1 MSYALK
7 KGTTS
12 KILLVHALDATDLR
26 SGKTGLSSRSPD
38 SSAAYIREGEAHVRR
53 TLSSGGSW
61 ANIEPGALLKV
72 DRNLL
77 PGVYQFGVPD
87 EMLAAGAETVTLML
101 KFPGAVIEP
110 ISVHLVAYDPQDA
123 DRLGMS
129 ALGPEGRRAALRGA
143 FPRLT
148 AKNLATPDEVRQG
161 GKINER
167 ETRPSRARRF
177 SCRLRCCPLPRSG

>member
-12 KILLVHALDATDLR
+12 KTLLVYALDAADMR
-26 SGKTGLSSRSPD
+26 AGKTGLNSRRSD
-38 SSAAYIREGEAHVRR
+38 SSAAYIREAESQVQRIPLVEGKLGEYRA
-53 TLSSGGSW
+53 GSFV
-61 ANIEPGALLKV
+61 EV
-72 DRNLL
+72 DNKLL

-110 ISVHLVAYDPQDA
+110 ISIHLVAYDPQDA
-123 DRLGMS
+123 DRLGMT

-148 AKNLATPDEVRQG
+148 EKELGDALWKSKGLAT
-161 GKINER
+161 
-167 ETRPSRARRF
+167 
-177 SCRLRCCPLPRSG
+177 

>member
-12 KILLVHALDATDLR
+12 KILIVYDLDAADLR
-26 SGKTGLSSRSPD
+26 SGKTGLSARTSGG
-38 SSAAYIREGEAHVRR
+38 SAAYIREGETEVRR
-53 TLSSGGSW
+53 ITLAEGKLGEHRAGSF
-61 ANIEPGALLKV
+61 AEV
-72 DRNLL
+72 DSNLL

-110 ISVHLVAYDPQDA
+110 ISIHLVAYDPQDA

-148 AKNLATPDEVRQG
+148 EKELGDALWK
-161 GKINER
+161 ER
-167 ETRPSRARRF
+167 KLGT
-177 SCRLRCCPLPRSG
+177 

>member
-12 KILLVHALDATDLR
+12 KILLVYAVDATDPQR
-26 SGKTGLSSRSPD
+26 GKTQLKAQEPD
-38 SSAAYIREGEAHVRR
+38 SSAAYIREGEGQVQRVSLLEGKTGEYRA
-53 TLSSGGSW
+53 GSFVE
-61 ANIEPGALLKV
+61 I
-72 DRNLL
+72 DRELL

-87 EMLAAGAETVTLML
+87 AMLAPGAETVTLVL
-101 KFPGAVIEP
+101 RFEGAIIEP
-110 ISVHLVAYDPQDA
+110 IFIHLVAYDPQDS

-148 AKNLATPDEVRQG
+148 AKELG
-161 GKINER
+161 G
-167 ETRPSRARRF
+167 
-177 SCRLRCCPLPRSG
+177 G

>member
-12 KILLVHALDATDLR
+12 KILLVYALDATDMR
-26 SGKTGLSSRSPD
+26 SGKAGLNPRTAD
-38 SSAAYIREGEAHVRR
+38 SNAAYIREGQAQVQRIALVEGKLGEHRA
-53 TLSSGGSW
+53 GSFVE
-61 ANIEPGALLKV
+61 IDSK
-72 DRNLL
+72 LL

-87 EMLAAGAETVTLML
+87 EMLAVGAETVTLML
-101 KFPGAVIEP
+101 RFPGTVIEP
-110 ISVHLVAYDPQDA
+110 ISIHLVAYDPQDS

-148 AKNLATPDEVRQG
+148 AKELGD
-161 GKINER
+161 
-167 ETRPSRARRF
+167 AR
-177 SCRLRCCPLPRSG
+177 

>member
-12 KILLVHALDATDLR
+12 KILLVYAPDATDMGF
-26 SGKTGLSSRSPD
+26 GKTGLSSQTAD
-38 SSAAYIREGEAHVRR
+38 SSAAYIREGEAQVRR
-53 TLSSGGSW
+53 IPLVEGKLGEHRAGSFVE
-61 ANIEPGALLKV
+61 I
-72 DRNLL
+72 DSNLL
-77 PGVYQFGVPD
+77 PGVYQFGLPD

-101 KFPGAVIEP
+101 RFPAAVIEP
-110 ISVHLVAYDPQDA
+110 TSIHLVAYDPQDS

-148 AKNLATPDEVRQG
+148 EKELGDALWK
-161 GKINER
+161 
-167 ETRPSRARRF
+167 SRG
-177 SCRLRCCPLPRSG
+177 LKT

>member
-12 KILLVHALDATDLR
+12 KILLVYAIDAADMR
-26 SGKTGLSSRSPD
+26 SGKTALRSQTPH
-38 SSAAYIREGEAHVRR
+38 SSAAYIRERETQVRR
-53 TLSSGGSW
+53 IALVEGKVGEHRAGSFVEID
-61 ANIEPGALLKV
+61 NK
-72 DRNLL
+72 LL

-110 ISVHLVAYDPQDA
+110 ISIHLVAYDPQDA
-123 DRLGMS
+123 DRLGMA
-129 ALGPEGRRAALRGA
+129 ALGPEGRKAALRGA

-148 AKNLATPDEVRQG
+148 AKELGEA
-161 GKINER
+161 
-167 ETRPSRARRF
+167 
-177 SCRLRCCPLPRSG
+177 

>member
-12 KILLVHALDATDLR
+12 KMLLVYALDAADLR
-26 SGKTGLSSRSPD
+26 SGKTGLSSQTPD
-38 SSAAYIREGEAHVRR
+38 SSAAYIREGEAQVRR
-53 TLSSGGSW
+53 ITLVEGKLGEHRAGSFVE
-61 ANIEPGALLKV
+61 IDSK
-72 DRNLL
+72 LL

-87 EMLAAGAETVTLML
+87 ETLVPGAETVTLLL

-110 ISVHLVAYDPQDA
+110 IFIHLVAYDPQDA
-123 DRLGMS
+123 DRLGMA

-148 AKNLATPDEVRQG
+148 EKELGDALWKSKGLAT
-161 GKINER
+161 
-167 ETRPSRARRF
+167 
-177 SCRLRCCPLPRSG
+177 

>member
-7 KGTTS
+7 KGTTL
-12 KILLVHALDATDLR
+12 KILLVYALDSADMR
-26 SGKTGLSSRSPD
+26 SGKTGLNSRTPD
-38 SSAAYIREGEAHVRR
+38 FSAAYIREGESQVRQIP
-53 TLSSGGSW
+53 LIGG
-61 ANIEPGALLKV
+61 KV
-72 DRNLL
+72 GEHRAGSFVEIDSKSL

-87 EMLAAGAETVTLML
+87 EMLAAGSETVTLML

-110 ISVHLVAYDPQDA
+110 ISIHLVAYDPQDA

-148 AKNLATPDEVRQG
+148 AKELGEAGQV
-161 GKINER
+161 K
-167 ETRPSRARRF
+167 
-177 SCRLRCCPLPRSG
+177 

>member
-12 KILLVHALDATDLR
+12 KILLLYAVDAADMR
-26 SGKTGLSSRSPD
+26 SGKTGLSSQTRD
-38 SSAAYIREGEAHVRR
+38 ASAACIREGEAQVRR
-53 TLSSGGSW
+53 IPLVEGKLGQHRPGSFVE
-61 ANIEPGALLKV
+61 IDDK
-72 DRNLL
+72 LL

-87 EMLAAGAETVTLML
+87 EMLAVGAETVTLML

-110 ISVHLVAYDPQDA
+110 ISIHLVAYDPQDA
-123 DRLGMS
+123 DRLGMA

-148 AKNLATPDEVRQG
+148 AKELGEV
-161 GKINER
+161 
-167 ETRPSRARRF
+167 
-177 SCRLRCCPLPRSG
+177 